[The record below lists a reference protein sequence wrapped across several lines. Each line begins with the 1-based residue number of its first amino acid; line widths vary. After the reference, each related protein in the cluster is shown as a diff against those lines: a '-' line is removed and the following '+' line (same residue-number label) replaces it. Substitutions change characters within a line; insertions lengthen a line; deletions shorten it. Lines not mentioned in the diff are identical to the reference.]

1 MLRGAKKTNL
11 DPRRVRGLV
20 GGSGSCEFDYCL
32 CNLIEPLYVLGVIR
46 ILILTACIGA
56 ALTTP
61 AGKPIILR
69 YTFTPDF
76 STSGPTLHVVLTF
89 RGSDTGNSRLILPT
103 TWAGQR
109 DLFNAIHNLRSEDS
123 STAIKPSDS
132 DGART
137 LQYPPGSTVRISYD
151 LTNDWTEPLR
161 HPKEFRVVVLNTHA
175 ILNGQ
180 NGLIHP
186 EIGQT
191 DQVET
196 TFRWRKLPRSWIVA
210 SSFGTGRNSQHF
222 HGEWR
227 VVYNAIFSAG
237 DFRLTRLES
246 GGETLTLA
254 ARGSWIFSDRQA
266 ADEIQSIF
274 SVERKFWGETKPNRF
289 LVILTPY
296 DQDSGS
302 SDGTVFSDAFLLYL
316 SRKQT
321 FLTDEKAI
329 LAHEVF
335 HTWNPY
341 RMGRPTGEATEWF
354 TEGFTRYYQERILL
368 EAGLITYPEYVA
380 RLNKTVT
387 AYWSSPDR
395 NWSQQQWLERKH
407 TGNPESKLPYDRG
420 AMIALW
426 LDQRI
431 RKNSSNQ
438 RSLDDCM
445 FALLESSEKQ
455 LSTDFLITALTKDL
469 PTEDTAALRSYVED
483 GVTISLPTELEPNCG
498 TLVLENDGNPQYK
511 PSDQLGCRDELKSHR
526 SN

>member
-1 MLRGAKKTNL
+1 MET
-11 DPRRVRGLV
+11 
-20 GGSGSCEFDYCL
+20 
-32 CNLIEPLYVLGVIR
+32 LYILSVTR
-46 ILILTACIGA
+46 ILLLAVWFGTTVMTAA
-56 ALTTP
+56 A
-61 AGKPIILR
+61 KPITLR
-69 YTFTPDF
+69 YTFTPNF
-76 STSGPTLHVVLTF
+76 TTSSPSLHVVLAF
-89 RGSDTGNSRLILPT
+89 QGSATGSSRLILPT

-109 DLFNAIHNLRSEDS
+109 DLFDAIHNLKSDDS
-123 STAIKPSDS
+123 STVIKTTDD
-132 DGART
+132 DGVRM
-137 LQYPPGSTVRISYD
+137 LQYPPTSTVRISYD
-151 LTNDWTEPLR
+151 LVNDWTEPLR
-161 HPKEFRVVVLNTHA
+161 HPKEFRVVIQDTHA

-196 TFRWRKLPRSWIVA
+196 TFRWQKLPRNWVVA
-210 SSFGTGRNSQHF
+210 SSFGTGRNNEHF

-274 SVERKFWGETKPNRF
+274 SVERKFWSETKPNRF

-296 DQDSGS
+296 DQDTGS

-316 SRKQT
+316 SRNQT

-341 RMGRPTGEATEWF
+341 RMGRPAGEATEWF

-368 EAGLITYPEYVA
+368 EAGLVTYPEYVA
-380 RLNKTVT
+380 RLNKTLT

-395 NWSQQQWLERKH
+395 NWSQRQWLDREH
-407 TGNPESKLPYDRG
+407 TGNAESKLPYDRG

-438 RSLDDCM
+438 RSLDNRM
-445 FALLESSEKQ
+445 FALLESPEKQ
-455 LSTDFLITALTKDL
+455 LSTDFLITSLTKDL
-469 PTEDTAALRSYVED
+469 SPEDTASLRSYVED
-483 GVTISLPTELEPNCG
+483 GVTISLPTELEPGCG
-498 TLVLENDGNPQYK
+498 TLAFKNNGNPQYK
-511 PSDQLGCRDELKSHR
+511 PSDQVRCREQLKTQR
-526 SN
+526 SK